1 MTQEN
6 LQENAGLPAHI
17 LWTLA
22 IVAGITIANQYYNQP
37 LLNLIRQDLDETGF
51 RTNVITMMAQ
61 TGYAIGLFFI
71 VPLGDLCHRKKIIF
85 TNFILLIFSLFA
97 IGMASDI
104 HVIWA
109 ASLVTGVCSVIP
121 QIFVPIASQFS
132 RPEYKSRNVGI
143 VMSGLLTGILASRV
157 VSGFVGDW
165 LGWRTMYLIAAVMM
179 IVCAVVTLRVLPD
192 IRPNFQG
199 TYGNLMRSLVPLV
212 KDYPVLGICSLRA
225 ALAFGS
231 FLAVWASLAFKMA
244 NAPFYANSDTVGI
257 LGLCGIAGALT
268 ASAVGQYVSKIG
280 LRNFNYIGDGL
291 ILLAWG
297 LLWFGGDTYSG
308 TITGIIIIDIGIQCI
323 QLSNQASVMQL
334 NPKASNRVNTVFM
347 TIFFI
352 GGTLGTFS
360 AGTGWQIA
368 GWTGVVI
375 VGTALAVASL
385 LVTLFSRY

>member
-1 MTQEN
+1 
-6 LQENAGLPAHI
+6 
-17 LWTLA
+17 
-22 IVAGITIANQYYNQP
+22 
-37 LLNLIRQDLDETGF
+37 
-51 RTNVITMMAQ
+51 
-61 TGYAIGLFFI
+61 
-71 VPLGDLCHRKKIIF
+71 
-85 TNFILLIFSLFA
+85 
-97 IGMASDI
+97 
-104 HVIWA
+104 
-109 ASLVTGVCSVIP
+109 
-121 QIFVPIASQFS
+121 
-132 RPEYKSRNVGI
+132 
-143 VMSGLLTGILASRV
+143 
-157 VSGFVGDW
+157 
-165 LGWRTMYLIAAVMM
+165 
-179 IVCAVVTLRVLPD
+179 
-192 IRPNFQG
+192 
-199 TYGNLMRSLVPLV
+199 
-212 KDYPVLGICSLRA
+212 
-225 ALAFGS
+225 
-231 FLAVWASLAFKMA
+231 MA

-308 TITGIIIIDIGIQCI
+308 MITGIIIIDIGIQCI

-385 LVTLFSRY
+385 LVTLFSLY